1 MSAAIRPSSATSNKQ
16 RLRSFTDVSLK
27 PLLQFITTECISSMS
42 LSASGPNVVDFVLHL
57 LAANKDQLYRICG
70 CSIKVGS
77 HLPVHNS
84 FADSVKHTPS
94 LPASSAT
101 QSHVSQA
108 TRILELEAQVRDLQA
123 LVSLQ
128 SAHAPPRSLPSETTV
143 RVDLFL
149 TDEVPAPSTQ
159 RLPLVDFDRA
169 LSLAL
174 RRTDAAFMREVF
186 DRHADNGELSPAQ
199 LMAALQEVNA
209 PALSC
214 EESPADTLFRRADAN
229 LSGSLDFSEY
239 ISLNPKPTH
248 FMLKTV

>member
-1 MSAAIRPSSATSNKQ
+1 
-16 RLRSFTDVSLK
+16 
-27 PLLQFITTECISSMS
+27 
-42 LSASGPNVVDFVLHL
+42 
-57 LAANKDQLYRICG
+57 
-70 CSIKVGS
+70 
-77 HLPVHNS
+77 
-84 FADSVKHTPS
+84 
-94 LPASSAT
+94 
-101 QSHVSQA
+101 
-108 TRILELEAQVRDLQA
+108 
-123 LVSLQ
+123 
-128 SAHAPPRSLPSETTV
+128 
-143 RVDLFL
+143 VDLFL
-149 TDEVPAPSTQ
+149 TDEVPVPSTQ

-174 RRTDAAFMREVF
+174 RRADAAFMREVF

-214 EESPADTLFRRADAN
+214 EESPADSLFRRADAN